1 MIAATSVYP
10 RAMSNLYKQIRG
22 VYSDG
27 YTAGS
32 IRVITFGPVVK
43 TATEKIEDVDQENLT
58 IHSTFTDDGGLVPM
72 LFNNLKMKITVVQSS
87 CQLKV
92 PNCTVKW
99 EFTYTGGSRSDI
111 TNFKNTMKDA
121 YKQLDIYLKNKNI
134 K

>member
-27 YTAGS
+27 YTA
-32 IRVITFGPVVK
+32 VVK